1 MTWIVGLGEVMAMAR
16 ESVRVLEE
24 DAPLPACAKCKGKLS
39 CVAFSITLRLWNN
52 SFCLPIQ
59 NSV

>member
-24 DAPLPACAKCKGKLS
+24 DAPLPTCAKCKGKLS
-39 CVAFSITLRLWNN
+39 CVALI
-52 SFCLPIQ
+52 
-59 NSV
+59 